1 MFVAVDETLRYDHSN
16 ESYDKLSPFFK
27 NIKSFNSFKCCTTM
41 IFQN

>member
-27 NIKSFNSFKCCTTM
+27 NIKSFNRKHVNVAP
-41 IFQN
+41 Q